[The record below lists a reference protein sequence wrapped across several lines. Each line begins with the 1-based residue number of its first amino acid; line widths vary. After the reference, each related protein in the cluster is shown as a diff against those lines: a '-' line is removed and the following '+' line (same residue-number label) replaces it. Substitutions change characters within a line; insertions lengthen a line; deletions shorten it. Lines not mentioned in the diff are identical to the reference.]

1 MSVQY
6 FKIDNYSMKCRLY
19 PNKTQAEKL
28 DMWFHGVHA
37 FHNMLLHDMM
47 ENNLYTNEEKD
58 EKDNEKTIHYPN
70 FSKGVEAKSLN
81 KYRERNQCVAL
92 VPGGALSANIGLKHD
107 LQKAQE
113 ATGNS
118 PIEQWGEKYINENGE
133 KITKGVKFYSKA
145 HPRTSMS
152 YQIRVSNIKFYKD
165 EKENDRKVISIG
177 LSSDKDKIGDVK
189 IRGWN
194 QNIRFDV
201 SCEMGFKEWVNTHK
215 KDKIQIKLKKDNCGD
230 YWIVFVLNNVYKPMP
245 VPDEKQEW
253 TGIDVGEKTLATL
266 ADGTKFDNVFDYY
279 VKMNKKLDLRKE
291 QETLKHYNK
300 KLSRSNGWKN
310 EKFRDERTQNK
321 ELQPSK
327 TYKQYELK
335 SNKLNRDIQR
345 KRKNYYHKV
354 TAFISTQYDNVG
366 IEGLRVKD
374 MQYKKEKKDD
384 RKKNNKQSK
393 KKT

>member
-1 MSVQY
+1 
-6 FKIDNYSMKCRLY
+6 MKCRLY

-37 FHNMLLHDMM
+37 FHNMLLHDMIK
-47 ENNLYTNEEKD
+47 NSYCTNEKKD
-58 EKDNEKTIHYPN
+58 KKDKEKTVHFPN
-70 FSKGVEAKSLN
+70 FTKGMEAKSLN
-81 KYRERNQCVAL
+81 KYRDENKYVAL
-92 VPGGALSANIGLKHD
+92 VPGVALSTNIGLKND
-107 LQKAQE
+107 LEKAQK
-113 ATGNS
+113 ATGNF
-118 PIEQWGEKYINENGE
+118 PIEQWGEKYINKDGE
-133 KITKGVKFYSKA
+133 KITKGIKFYSKA

-152 YQIRVSNIKFYKD
+152 YQISVSKIKFYD
-165 EKENDRKVISIG
+165 NRKVISIG
-177 LSSDKDKIGDVK
+177 LSSQKDKIGDVK

-194 QNIRFDV
+194 QNIRFDA
-201 SCEMGFKEWVNTHK
+201 SCEMNFKDWVETHK
-215 KDKIQIKLKKDNCGD
+215 GDRIQIKLKKDNCGD
-230 YWIVFVLNNVYKPMP
+230 YWIVFVFNNVYKPMK
-245 VPDEKQEW
+245 VADKRQEW

-279 VKMNKKLDLRKE
+279 AKINERLDLRKE

-300 KLSRSNGWKN
+300 KLSRSNGWRN
-310 EKFRDERTQNK
+310 EKFRNERTQNK

-384 RKKNNKQSK
+384 RKKNNKQDK
-393 KKT
+393 KKTQ